1 MFGAILAL
9 TMFAPARL
17 LELPTMT
24 RLILPPLMLALLAAP
39 CAALAQSNGNA
50 ASFNAGYGS
59 TAGAE
64 NAAAAMST
72 IRDANGNLL
81 VVDGV
86 IKTAN
91 GGSASYSSNS
101 AGVGTNTAALNAQSA
116 SGAGRYS
123 TGVGQANATAIGNQL
138 NVITTGS
145 YNTVVVNSSQ
155 TNNGAVSAGAVGN
168 GGVSSGN

>member
-1 MFGAILAL
+1 
-9 TMFAPARL
+9 MFAPARL
-17 LELPTMT
+17 LELPTVN
-24 RLILPPLMLALLAAP
+24 RLILTTLLLATLAAP
-39 CAALAQSNGNA
+39 CAALAQNNGNT
-50 ASFNAGYGS
+50 ASFNAGYGAS
-59 TAGAE
+59 AGAE

-81 VVDGV
+81 VVDGM

-91 GGSASYSSNS
+91 GGSASFSSNS
-101 AGVGTNTAALNAQSA
+101 AGAGTNTAALSAQSS

-123 TGVGQANATAIGNQL
+123 TGVGQAYSTAIGNQL

-145 YNTVVVNSSQ
+145 YNTVVVNSTQ

-168 GGVSSGN
+168 GGVSSAN

>member
-1 MFGAILAL
+1 MN
-9 TMFAPARL
+9 
-17 LELPTMT
+17 
-24 RLILPPLMLALLAAP
+24 RLILPSLLLAAL
-39 CAALAQSNGNA
+39 AAPGIATAQSNGNTA
-50 ASFNAGYGS
+50 GFNAGYGS

-64 NAAAAMST
+64 NSAAAMST

-86 IKTAN
+86 IRTAN
-91 GGSASYSSNS
+91 GGSASFSSNS
-101 AGVGTNTAALNAQSA
+101 AGAGTNTSALSAQSS

-123 TGVGQANATAIGNQL
+123 TGVGQAYSTAIGNQL

-145 YNTVVVNSSQ
+145 YNTVVVNSTQ

-168 GGVSSGN
+168 GGVSSAN